1 MRTPPTHTPSPT
13 FQILLQY
20 ESWFFQS
27 HDWSGSTQH
36 CVLNTLTG
44 PQTLSEPE
52 NHQNSAPGN
61 IMATV
66 PRVQLCRLSYKSSL
80 CSPVSFGRL
89 STMHS
94 TNHSTRHC
102 GERLGSPRFGN
113 RQNES
118 TTRSKPW
125 KKC

>member
-1 MRTPPTHTPSPT
+1 MAHRTVEDRLREEYFKLSPEIKRVLHQLQTEVAHLLLPFTLDLKHHERIHIAPT

-66 PRVQLCRLSYKSSL
+66 PRVQ
-80 CSPVSFGRL
+80 
-89 STMHS
+89 
-94 TNHSTRHC
+94 
-102 GERLGSPRFGN
+102 
-113 RQNES
+113 
-118 TTRSKPW
+118 
-125 KKC
+125 